1 MKKIGITGGIG
12 AGKSMV
18 GHVLE
23 AMHFPVYY
31 SDQESKKLVD
41 SHPQIREDLQKLL
54 GNEIYL
60 DNTLNRVFLAEK
72 IFKDA
77 EIREKVNAII
87 HPHVRL
93 GFEKWA
99 TAQQSKLV
107 FNEAAILFE
116 TGAYKIMDATILV
129 TAPLEVKIQRVQSRD
144 RITTEQVL
152 DRMSNQWTD
161 EQKIPLTDFILVNDE
176 VQPLVSQIEAVI
188 EKLLI

>member
-1 MKKIGITGGIG
+1 LKKIGITGGIG

-60 DNTLNRVFLAEK
+60 DNTINRVFLAEK
-72 IFKDA
+72 IFKDS

-93 GFEKWA
+93 GFEKWT

-116 TGAYKIMDATILV
+116 TGAYQIMDATILV
-129 TAPLEVKIQRVQSRD
+129 TAPLEVKIQRVQLRD